1 MKDGVFILH
10 LSTGLFPVER
20 APFLPCLVG
29 GAGGEGRPNY
39 TSGTSGYKP
48 GQPFQTK
55 TLS

>member
-10 LSTGLFPVER
+10 LSLGLFPVER
-20 APFLPCLVG
+20 APFLPCLAG
-29 GAGGEGRPNY
+29 GAEGEGRPNY